1 MNNMVKKI
9 MIYSLAGIMQFGL
22 GAAVI
27 EASPLHTDGTPQL
40 VQLDRHDGREE
51 RRQNENRRHE
61 REMHRHY
68 RESDRDW
75 NDRQWRENQRH
86 DNTMNEILAGVVGI
100 VIGSQL

>member
-1 MNNMVKKI
+1 
-9 MIYSLAGIMQFGL
+9 MIYLLAGIMQLGL

-27 EASPLHTDGTPQL
+27 EASPLHNDGPQI
-40 VQLDRHDGREE
+40 VQLDNRHGNRDEQKRQENE
-51 RRQNENRRHE
+51 RHARAMRRHNN
-61 REMHRHY
+61 
-68 RESDRDW
+68 ESDRDW